1 MRVDVGRY
9 SVDPRDVAG
18 VTRGAGARGLELTV
32 HIFPPKK
39 VRDQIQSNRQIRAL
53 RVPPNIRPSAPK
65 VRPRPDRSLTDNPQ
79 GLFGGG
85 KRSGDLRR
93 PVTLSFN
100 SEAELFTARRDIL
113 RRCMPHGNL
122 WGWGETGRRD
132 SVSGAVA
139 ADAAPEPSKAGRLLV
154 LVNPAAGKGRGVA
167 AYERDV
173 APVLAA
179 LSGCGVVVE
188 MRVTA
193 LRGEAMK
200 IANALDLDAYR
211 AVVCVGGDGTLAEVF
226 NGLMT
231 RPDAARAQSF
241 PVGVVPAGSGNAVAK
256 SLTHRV
262 AQPCDNCTAALAIA
276 RGHLVSLDRA
286 EFRAEEAEDIE
297 VKEDGATKVDASPG
311 SPRHQA
317 RSERLPIAMHALL
330 SLSWGFF
337 SDVDIES
344 ERWRFLGG
352 ARFTVG
358 AIVRVLFM
366 RRYDARIRFRPLGAE
381 DAADAAFFLEDG
393 SSDDDDDQDGAFY
406 NKFDISRSRKR
417 KGSTYNV
424 SGAHR
429 MGNPHDSRVAKRA
442 AKAAARGA
450 TAGVEMPDRPGWREI
465 AGSDVQGVWALN
477 LPWAAEDMFAAPA
490 AQCSDGAFDLL
501 VFKGHSRLSLLLNL
515 LKLDAGRH
523 VPHSRVT
530 YVKASEL
537 EVVPGASST
546 GQGGYIAVDG
556 ELVARARE
564 VAAFESGGHHC
575 DKRNS
580 DIIA

>member
-1 MRVDVGRY
+1 
-9 SVDPRDVAG
+9 
-18 VTRGAGARGLELTV
+18 
-32 HIFPPKK
+32 
-39 VRDQIQSNRQIRAL
+39 
-53 RVPPNIRPSAPK
+53 
-65 VRPRPDRSLTDNPQ
+65 
-79 GLFGGG
+79 
-85 KRSGDLRR
+85 
-93 PVTLSFN
+93 
-100 SEAELFTARRDIL
+100 
-113 RRCMPHGNL
+113 MPHGNL

-132 SVSGAVA
+132 SVSAVA

-200 IANALDLDAYR
+200 IAGALDLDAYR

-231 RPDAARAQSF
+231 RPDATRAQSF
-241 PVGVVPAGSGNAVAK
+241 PVGVVPAGSGNAIAK
-256 SLTHRV
+256 SLAHRV
-262 AQPCDNCTAALAIA
+262 AQPCDTATAALAIA

-286 EFRAEEAEDIE
+286 EFRAEE
-297 VKEDGATKVDASPG
+297 VDAPDETAKGDGPETAKETAKESPG
-311 SPRHQA
+311 SPRTRHGPRDAQK
-317 RSERLPIAMHALL
+317 IAMHALL

-393 SSDDDDDQDGAFY
+393 SSDDDDDEGAFY

-417 KGSTYNV
+417 KGGSSYAP

-429 MGNPHDSRVAKRA
+429 MGNPHDSRAAKRA

-450 TAGVEMPDRPGWREI
+450 TAGTEMPDRPGWREI
-465 AGSDVQGVWALN
+465 AGDDVQGVWALN

-564 VAAFESGGHHC
+564 VNVGGGGGGGGGGGSSVVRMVTEV
-575 DKRNS
+575 DRNWRVPYGPMS
-580 DIIA
+580 LRVVRGSARVFGCSRGGGEEV

>member
-1 MRVDVGRY
+1 M
-9 SVDPRDVAG
+9 
-18 VTRGAGARGLELTV
+18 
-32 HIFPPKK
+32 
-39 VRDQIQSNRQIRAL
+39 
-53 RVPPNIRPSAPK
+53 
-65 VRPRPDRSLTDNPQ
+65 
-79 GLFGGG
+79 
-85 KRSGDLRR
+85 
-93 PVTLSFN
+93 TLKFN

-122 WGWGETGRRD
+122 WGWGDEQRRD
-132 SVSGAVA
+132 SISA
-139 ADAAPEPSKAGRLLV
+139 ANADPLPEPTKARLLV

-179 LSGCGVVVE
+179 LNGCGVVVE

-193 LRGEAMK
+193 LKGEAMK
-200 IANALDLDAYR
+200 IAKQLDLDAYR
-211 AVVCVGGDGTLAEVF
+211 AIVCVGGDGTLAEVF

-231 RPDAARAQSF
+231 RTDASVAQSF

-256 SLTHRV
+256 SLSHRV
-262 AQPCDNCTAALAIA
+262 GQPCDNVTAALAIA

-286 EFRAEEAEDIE
+286 EFRAEEAASTTTE
-297 VKEDGATKVDASPG
+297 KDGAAPG

-317 RSERLPIAMHALL
+317 RSERLPIAMHSLL

-366 RRYDARIRFRPLGAE
+366 RRYDAKIRFRPLGAE

-393 SSDDDDDQDGAFY
+393 SSDEEEDDGAFY

-417 KGSTYNV
+417 KGSYAP

-429 MGNPHDSRVAKRA
+429 MASPLDARAAKRA
-442 AKAAARGA
+442 AKAAARGCQ
-450 TAGVEMPDRPGWREI
+450 GWRR
-465 AGSDVQGVWALN
+465 
-477 LPWAAEDMFAAPA
+477 
-490 AQCSDGAFDLL
+490 DG
-501 VFKGHSRLSLLLNL
+501 
-515 LKLDAGRH
+515 
-523 VPHSRVT
+523 
-530 YVKASEL
+530 
-537 EVVPGASST
+537 
-546 GQGGYIAVDG
+546 
-556 ELVARARE
+556 
-564 VAAFESGGHHC
+564 
-575 DKRNS
+575 
-580 DIIA
+580 

>member
-1 MRVDVGRY
+1 
-9 SVDPRDVAG
+9 
-18 VTRGAGARGLELTV
+18 
-32 HIFPPKK
+32 
-39 VRDQIQSNRQIRAL
+39 
-53 RVPPNIRPSAPK
+53 
-65 VRPRPDRSLTDNPQ
+65 
-79 GLFGGG
+79 
-85 KRSGDLRR
+85 
-93 PVTLSFN
+93 
-100 SEAELFTARRDIL
+100 
-113 RRCMPHGNL
+113 MPHGNL

-132 SVSGAVA
+132 SVSAVA

-200 IANALDLDAYR
+200 IAGALDLDAYR

-231 RPDAARAQSF
+231 RPDATRAQSF
-241 PVGVVPAGSGNAVAK
+241 PVGVVPAGSGNAIAR
-256 SLTHRV
+256 SLAHRV
-262 AQPCDNCTAALAIA
+262 AQPCDTATAALAIA

-286 EFRAEEAEDIE
+286 EFRAEE
-297 VKEDGATKVDASPG
+297 VDAPDETAKGDGLETAKDGETAKVAGVSANEAWSARRPKDRDARAAVAVVG
-311 SPRHQA
+311 FFQRRGHRVGAVEVSRWGAVHGGRHRPRFVHATVRREDSVQAARRRGRRRRRVFPRRRIQRRRRRRGRLLQQVRHQ
-317 RSERLPIAMHALL
+317 P
-330 SLSWGFF
+330 
-337 SDVDIES
+337 ES
-344 ERWRFLGG
+344 KAKG
-352 ARFTVG
+352 
-358 AIVRVLFM
+358 
-366 RRYDARIRFRPLGAE
+366 
-381 DAADAAFFLEDG
+381 G
-393 SSDDDDDQDGAFY
+393 SSYAP
-406 NKFDISRSRKR
+406 
-417 KGSTYNV
+417 

-429 MGNPHDSRVAKRA
+429 MGNPHDSRAAKRA

-450 TAGVEMPDRPGWREI
+450 TAGTEMPDRPGWREI
-465 AGSDVQGVWALN
+465 AGDDVQGVWALN

-564 VAAFESGGHHC
+564 VNVGGAGGGGGGGGRGAGEARWC
-575 DKRNS
+575 
-580 DIIA
+580 AW

>member
-1 MRVDVGRY
+1 M
-9 SVDPRDVAG
+9 
-18 VTRGAGARGLELTV
+18 
-32 HIFPPKK
+32 
-39 VRDQIQSNRQIRAL
+39 
-53 RVPPNIRPSAPK
+53 
-65 VRPRPDRSLTDNPQ
+65 
-79 GLFGGG
+79 
-85 KRSGDLRR
+85 
-93 PVTLSFN
+93 TLKFN

-122 WGWGETGRRD
+122 WGWGDEQRRD
-132 SVSGAVA
+132 SISA
-139 ADAAPEPSKAGRLLV
+139 ANADPLPEPTKARLLV
-154 LVNPAAGKGRGVA
+154 LVNPAAGKGPGVA

-179 LSGCGVVVE
+179 LNGCGVVVE

-193 LRGEAMK
+193 LKGEAMK
-200 IANALDLDAYR
+200 IAKQLDLDAYR
-211 AVVCVGGDGTLAEVF
+211 AIVCVGGDGTLAEVF

-231 RPDAARAQSF
+231 RTDASVAQSF

-256 SLTHRV
+256 SLSHRV
-262 AQPCDNCTAALAIA
+262 GQPCDNVTAALAIA

-286 EFRAEEAEDIE
+286 EFRAEEAASTTSPD
-297 VKEDGATKVDASPG
+297 KDGGAGAPPG

-317 RSERLPIAMHALL
+317 RSERLPIAMHSLL

-366 RRYDARIRFRPLGAE
+366 RRYDAKIRFRPLGAE

-393 SSDDDDDQDGAFY
+393 SSDEEEDDGAFY

-417 KGSTYNV
+417 KGSYAP

-429 MGNPHDSRVAKRA
+429 MASPLDARAAKRA

-450 TAGVEMPDRPGWREI
+450 KAGVEMADRPGWREI

-546 GQGGYIAVDG
+546 GRGGYIAVDG

-564 VAAFESGGHHC
+564 IGGGLGGDGSVPAGATTVVTESDRNWRVPYGPMSLRVVRGSARVFGSSRGGGEEV
-575 DKRNS
+575 
-580 DIIA
+580 